1 MKKYPQFIAIHLL
14 LAIALTTQA
23 QQQPPASQP
32 GKCMVQGLTPPQFET
47 IDRRVLVRPAYKTYE
62 AVPAEYRTVDVRI
75 MVKPPSKKYVYVPAE
90 FETVV
95 EMVAVK
101 DAATQVELVPPTFDT
116 LYETIETRPP
126 TARWEYRYP
135 PGDCKSED
143 PRDCLVLQY
152 VERPGAYLKI
162 PTLKPRTSAGF
173 RTAPGTGDSIRIE
186 KQRLVREARVEE
198 VEIPAEYI
206 TVQRQ
211 ELVRDAYVREV
222 EVPAQYRLEPI
233 QVLKDPGGQPF
244 WAEVDCHLTEYNE
257 LPITFDEGSANLS
270 PTATSVLRREIL
282 PFMQKSP
289 GLQVEIAAHTD
300 SRGDA
305 AANLQLS
312 QKRAEAIVNWL
323 VAQGIPPELL
333 IAKGFGE
340 TRLKNHCADGVKC
353 TELEHA
359 QNRRVEWRVVPYL
372 PK

>member
-1 MKKYPQFIAIHLL
+1 MNNYAFLFTVIII
-14 LAIALTTQA
+14 LAISHMSQA
-23 QQQPPASQP
+23 QQQPPATQP

-75 MVKPPSKKYVYVPAE
+75 MVKPASKKYVYVPAE
-90 FETVV
+90 YETMV

-101 DAATQVELVPPTFDT
+101 DAATVVELVPPTFDT

-152 VERPGAYLKI
+152 VERPGSYLKI
-162 PTLKPRTSAGF
+162 PSLKQRTSAGF
-173 RTAPGTGDSIRIE
+173 RTTPGTGDSIRIE
-186 KQRLVREARVEE
+186 KQRLVKEARVEE
-198 VEIPAEYI
+198 VQIPAEYI
-206 TVQRQ
+206 TIQRQ

-222 EVPAQYRLEPI
+222 EVPAQYRLEQV
-233 QVLKDPGGQPF
+233 QVLKDPGGQPV
-244 WAEVDCHLTEYNE
+244 WEEVDCRLTEYNE
-257 LPITFDEGSANLS
+257 LPITFEEGSAALS
-270 PTATSVLRREIL
+270 PSATSVLRSEIL
-282 PFMQKSP
+282 PLMRQRPS
-289 GLQVEIAAHTD
+289 LQVEIAAHTD
-300 SRGDA
+300 SRGKA
-305 AANLQLS
+305 AQNLLLS

-323 VAQGIPPELL
+323 VAQGIPPERL

-340 TRLKNHCADGVKC
+340 TRLKNHCAEGVKC

-372 PK
+372 PE